1 MTTTAVAPTRVEHL
15 TVRAIDG
22 GLLIQDDELG
32 GEATVPAELIP
43 DLLTALEAF
52 LPAPAA
58 PAATAA
64 EPAVESPVSDDLTMD
79 EALLVDA
86 RTGLALSIEELAERR
101 HAAIDDRSA
110 RLGEAL
116 AASQQVVDETQ
127 AGELLAAVESA
138 GNLLLRAAATFR
150 QRQ

>member
-58 PAATAA
+58 TAA
-64 EPAVESPVSDDLTMD
+64 EPAVESPVSDDATMPG
-79 EALLVDA
+79 AQH
-86 RTGLALSIEELAERR
+86 RGTGRAPARR
-101 HAAIDDRSA
+101 HR
-110 RLGEAL
+110 
-116 AASQQVVDETQ
+116 
-127 AGELLAAVESA
+127 
-138 GNLLLRAAATFR
+138 
-150 QRQ
+150 

>member
-58 PAATAA
+58 TVADP
-64 EPAVESPVSDDLTMD
+64 VLESPVSADVTMD

-150 QRQ
+150 QRQQ

>member
-58 PAATAA
+58 TAA
-64 EPAVESPVSDDLTMD
+64 APMPDVTMD

-138 GNLLLRAAATFR
+138 GNLLLRAAATYR
-150 QRQ
+150 QRQP

>member
-1 MTTTAVAPTRVEHL
+1 MTTTAVAPTRLEHI

-58 PAATAA
+58 TAA
-64 EPAVESPVSDDLTMD
+64 EPAVESPVSDDATMD

-86 RTGLALSIEELAERR
+86 RTGLPLSIEELAERR
-101 HAAIDDRSA
+101 HAAIDDRST

-138 GNLLLRAAATFR
+138 GNLLLRAAATYR
-150 QRQ
+150 QRQP

>member
-1 MTTTAVAPTRVEHL
+1 LTTTAVAPTRVEHL

-52 LPAPAA
+52 LPVPEPVDGPA
-58 PAATAA
+58 
-64 EPAVESPVSDDLTMD
+64 PVSATMD

-150 QRQ
+150 QRQQ

>member
-1 MTTTAVAPTRVEHL
+1 MTATVPLTRVEHL

-32 GEATVPAELIP
+32 GEATVPAGLIP

-52 LPAPAA
+52 LPAPAV
-58 PAATAA
+58 AAAL
-64 EPAVESPVSDDLTMD
+64 EPVDADVTMD

-86 RTGLALSIEELAERR
+86 RTGLPLSIEELAERR

-138 GNLLLRAAATFR
+138 GNLLLRAAATYR

>member
-1 MTTTAVAPTRVEHL
+1 MTTTATTAPTRLEHL
-15 TVRAIDG
+15 TVRGIDG
-22 GLLIQDDELG
+22 GVLIQDDELG

-52 LPAPAA
+52 LPVP
-58 PAATAA
+58 
-64 EPAVESPVSDDLTMD
+64 EPVDGPVLDSPVSATMD

-138 GNLLLRAAATFR
+138 GNLLLRAAATYR
-150 QRQ
+150 QRQP